1 MSTTFKM
8 AALPT
13 LLILLAVLAL
23 VLWQA
28 GLVFADD
35 PGEGESSH
43 NHAGYAAPAV
53 TLAGHSVCS
62 THVSRTVVL
71 ARFQGVGA
79 SGGYEQQIAW
89 SHDPGLSGDDIPWG
103 GVHRNTNTGP
113 RPWALRVHEPD
124 IGRGHSLRVRALDSD
139 GNHGPWGE
147 ATYVYVVG
155 EAAPPVDVSVSAENG
170 DYSRAML
177 RWRDGSDGAIN
188 GFRFRVQHRV
198 SGADGWQE
206 SGWTTVEKR
215 GSGDDQ
221 AYQHVLAGL
230 DPAVAHDFRV
240 AAQTRECDPTDWS
253 SSVSLSPP
261 APPPA
266 PGFTTSVSYGG
277 GGAILVVTPQ
287 NPPAGVTSYT
297 LRYRVKDS
305 GDGYT
310 EMTATAA
317 SAASGITVSGLSH
330 GETYQVGLRA
340 TNAVGDGA
348 YADREV
354 AVSAL
359 PDPPGFTVSADYRE
373 DGVSLLVDLTGAVA
387 GATGY
392 VVKVDGS
399 STTHSTDAFDG
410 DGVSVPAQLGRAY
423 SVSVATVSAVGQ
435 GAFSAVQSFTTL
447 SLPSRPSATAVAQY
461 SGDSASILVTVSA
474 APAAEQM
481 QGDLVRH
488 RKSSSEDS
496 EWSAMFITPGV
507 ALAGHSISAELGAGY
522 AIEVSG
528 QNQAGQGPASTLAV
542 SVKAKPDAPDFTAE
556 AVYSGGAATVLV
568 KVKPGASGVLDY
580 SVRYRASATD
590 PWTVSVVTVS
600 KAEAGWSFTAEPGA
614 GYTVGVAARTEVG
627 LGSYGTASVSI
638 VSRVAAPEFTVAF
651 TRTQDGAS
659 ARVAVNNPQPQAQ
672 YHMFSMDDAA
682 PMKALMPDVEHDFD
696 VVLGQTYRFGVA
708 AGNQLGTGEYAHRS
722 VTALVVPDAP
732 SFTLVPV
739 YHDGEARLSV
749 QVAGPDP
756 HASHYLLKVGSA
768 AAVRHTSL
776 ADLLVPATPGESYTV
791 LLAAGNSAG
800 DSAYTTVTRST
811 TVAEYEA
818 LLEWRLIVPDQ
829 PLPAGVVGDPTQ
841 YVDIVNGEPVVYDPV
856 GPCVGRETAGVR
868 AESSRAQALYSWVS
882 GMSGA
887 PAVLTAYA
895 LSHRDATASTLAS
908 AEVAAKTACQARH
921 PAAENLGLSDARWV
935 RVPR

>member
-1 MSTTFKM
+1 M
-8 AALPT
+8 
-13 LLILLAVLAL
+13 I
-23 VLWQA
+23 
-28 GLVFADD
+28 
-35 PGEGESSH
+35 
-43 NHAGYAAPAV
+43 
-53 TLAGHSVCS
+53 
-62 THVSRTVVL
+62 
-71 ARFQGVGA
+71 
-79 SGGYEQQIAW
+79 
-89 SHDPGLSGDDIPWG
+89 
-103 GVHRNTNTGP
+103 GP
-113 RPWALRVHEPD
+113 RPWALSVHEPD
-124 IGRGHSLRVRALDSD
+124 IGRGHSLRVRALNSD

-155 EAAPPVDVSVSAENG
+155 EAAPPVDVTVSAVDG

-188 GFRFRVQHRV
+188 GFRFRVQHRA
-198 SGADGWQE
+198 SGAAGWQE

-221 AYQHVLAGL
+221 AYQHVLTGL
-230 DPAVAHDFRV
+230 DQSVAHDFRV

-266 PGFTTSVSYGG
+266 PDFTALVSYGG
-277 GGAILVVTPQ
+277 SGASMVVTPQ
-287 NPPAGVTSYT
+287 NPPPGVTSYT

-317 SAASGITVSGLSH
+317 AAASGITVSGLSH

-348 YADREV
+348 YADQEV
-354 AVSAL
+354 TVSSL

-399 STTHSTDAFDG
+399 SATHSPDAFDR
-410 DGVSVPAQLGRAY
+410 DGVSVPAQLGTTYA
-423 SVSVATVSAVGQ
+423 VSVATVSAVGQ
-435 GAFSAVQSFTTL
+435 GAFSAVQPFTTL
-447 SLPSRPSATAVAQY
+447 SLPSLPSATAVAQY

-474 APAAEQM
+474 APAAERL
-481 QGDLVRH
+481 QGYLVRH
-488 RKSSSEDS
+488 RRSSDEDA

-507 ALAGHSISAELGAGY
+507 ALSGHSISVELGASY
-522 AIEVSG
+522 AVEVSG
-528 QNQAGQGPASTLAV
+528 LNRAGQGPASTLAV

-556 AVYSGGAATVLV
+556 AVYALGEAEVLV
-568 KVKPGASGVLDY
+568 KLKPGAAGVLDY

-600 KAEAGWSFTAEPGA
+600 KAEAGWSFTANPGA
-614 GYTVGVAARTEVG
+614 SYSVEVAARTEVG

-659 ARVAVNNPQPQAQ
+659 ARVAVSNPQPQAQ
-672 YHMFSMDDAA
+672 YHMFAVDDTA
-682 PMKALMPDVEHDFD
+682 PVKALMPDVEHDFD
-696 VVLGQTYRFGVA
+696 VVLGTAYRFGVA
-708 AGNQLGTGEYAHRS
+708 AGNQLGTGDYAHRD

-732 SFTLVPV
+732 SFTLVPA
-739 YHDGEARLSV
+739 YHEGEARLKV
-749 QVAGPDP
+749 QVASPDP

-776 ADLLVPATPGESYTV
+776 ADLHLPVTPGESYTV
-791 LLAAGNSAG
+791 SLAAGNAAG
-800 DSAYTTVTRST
+800 DSGFTAVTRAT

-829 PLPAGVVGDPTQ
+829 PLPAGVVGGPTQ
-841 YVDIVNGEPVVYDPV
+841 YVAIVNGEPVVYDPV
-856 GPCVGRETAGVR
+856 GPCIGREVAGVR
-868 AESSRAQALYSWVS
+868 AEWSRAQALYSWVS

-887 PAVLTAYA
+887 PAALTAYA
-895 LSHRDATASTLAS
+895 LSHRDATASVLAA

-921 PAAENLGLSDARWV
+921 PAVEDLGLSDARWV